1 LVAVANGVDG
11 NVCGSFLIARS
22 FFLIFFSTGIA
33 FCCELHTGS
42 IFVKTEFNSFF
53 KNVQMA
59 MDANFQKSAY
69 KNPFFLCMFA
79 SYFQHLFR
87 MTQKYLAFTTTFVLS
102 LFLSICSAYAQTK
115 TNLYASVNEKAMLHW
130 VDSVFDRMSEEERIG
145 QLFMPVI
152 YPTTDSRNVNMLIR
166 LIQEQ
171 KIGGILFQRGDPEAQ
186 VKVTNRAQR
195 EARVP
200 LLIALDGEWGLSMRL
215 NNTTRFPKNMMI
227 GAVTDLD
234 LIEQYGEEVGRQ
246 CREMGIHVNF
256 APTADVNSNPK
267 NPVIGIRSFGENP
280 EEVAR
285 RVIAYS
291 RGLEKAGVMA
301 VAKHFPGHG
310 DTQTD
315 SHHLLPTIHHDI
327 ERLHEVELYP
337 FQQYINNGFSGIMT
351 AHLNIPALGTNG
363 RPSSLSDKVVT
374 NLLRDRMGFDGLC
387 FTDGL
392 AMKGAVTQKNES
404 LCVLA
409 LKAGNDILLGPVNLQ
424 KEVEAVKRA
433 VRKKELKKVDI
444 HKRCRKILC
453 YKYIAGLHRVELLP
467 TERLDERLNTPHAD
481 WINARLNAEAI
492 TVVKNENDIL
502 PLKQLNNKRIAA
514 LSLGGKTQNDFHQT
528 LQQYGEVDC
537 FNLPNNADAMER
549 KSVFDQ
555 LKNYDRIICSI
566 HHTQAKDSWE
576 LQNLASE
583 KEVVFVFFTTP
594 YQCADFRL
602 SADMAQAIVVAYEPT
617 RFAERFAAQS
627 VFGGIAAKGWLSVEI
642 PGLYAAQIGIHT
654 EKTRLGFHEPEEVYL
669 NPYVLQTI
677 DSIVQEGLEQEAFPG
692 CQVLVAKDGMI
703 VYHKAFGYD
712 TYEKKNKVTE
722 QTTYDLASVSKATG
736 TLLAVMRAYDEGHFQ
751 LTNKIADFVPELKHT
766 DKKNII
772 IRDLLYHQ
780 SGLPGSISF
789 FEQAIDKNSYTGSLY
804 SSKKDKNHPVRHDA
818 RTYINTTFEYTP
830 EVVSTQKKNGFG
842 TEVARNF
849 YVNDAFAHD
858 SIVAGIVRAK
868 RGAARYNY
876 SCINFILLKM
886 MVEEQMNMPMDKLL
900 DDYFFKRLGAT
911 TTTYNPLRKLDSLQI
926 APSEHDRFVRRQV
939 IRGYVHDEAAAF
951 QGGVSGNAGLFSSAI
966 DLAKISQLYLNDG
979 TYGDERYL
987 STKTCKLFTGAKAP
1001 TSRRGLGFDKP
1012 DAKNPSHSPCTML
1025 APPDV
1030 YGHTGFTGTCFW
1042 IDPVNQLFYIFL
1054 TNRTFPSRINSKM
1067 FSLNIRSRIQE
1078 TIYKAM
1084 E

>member
-1 LVAVANGVDG
+1 MIR
-11 NVCGSFLIARS
+11 IA
-22 FFLIFFSTGIA
+22 TA
-33 FCCELHTGS
+33 
-42 IFVKTEFNSFF
+42 
-53 KNVQMA
+53 
-59 MDANFQKSAY
+59 
-69 KNPFFLCMFA
+69 
-79 SYFQHLFR
+79 
-87 MTQKYLAFTTTFVLS
+87 AFTFI
-102 LFLSICSAYAQTK
+102 LFICSTYAQSQ

-130 VDSVFDRMSEEERIG
+130 VDSVFDRMSEDERIG
-145 QLFMPVI
+145 QFFMIVAN
-152 YPTTDSRNVNMLIR
+152 PTTDSRNISMLTR

-171 KIGGILFQRGDPEAQ
+171 KIGGILFQRGDPDAQ
-186 VKVTNRAQR
+186 VKVTNRLQR
-195 EARVP
+195 ESRVP

-215 NNTTRFPKNMMI
+215 NNTTRFPKNMML

-246 CREMGIHVNF
+246 CREMGIHINF
-256 APTADVNSNPK
+256 APTVDVNSNPK
-267 NPVIGIRSFGENP
+267 NPVIGIRSFGEDP
-280 EEVAR
+280 EEVAQR
-285 RVIAYS
+285 AIAYS
-291 RGLEKAGVMA
+291 RGLEKTGIIA

-315 SHHLLPTIHHDI
+315 SHHLLPVINHDI
-327 ERLHEVELYP
+327 KRLTKVEMYP
-337 FQQYINNGFSGIMT
+337 FQQYINNGFAGIMT

-363 RPSSLSDKVVT
+363 RPSSLSEKVVT
-374 NLLRDRMGFDGLC
+374 HLLRNRMGFEGLC

-409 LKAGNDILLGPVNLQ
+409 LKAGNDILVGPVNLQ
-424 KEVEAVKRA
+424 KEVDAVKRA
-433 VRKKELKKVDI
+433 VRKKELKKAEL

-453 YKYIAGLHRVELLP
+453 YKYIAGLNRP
-467 TERLDERLNTPHAD
+467 TSLTTDRLDERLNTPHAD

-492 TVVKNENDIL
+492 TIIKNEKNIL
-502 PLKQLNNKRIAA
+502 PLKQLNSKRIAA
-514 LSLGGKTQNDFHQT
+514 LACGGKTQNDFHQI
-528 LQQYGEVDC
+528 LQQYGDVDC
-537 FNLPNNADAMER
+537 FNLPNNAEAAER
-549 KSVFDQ
+549 KRVFDK
-555 LKNYDRIICSI
+555 LKKYDRVICSI
-566 HHTQAKDSWE
+566 HHTQAKDSRE

-583 KEVVFVFFTTP
+583 KEVIFVFFTTP
-594 YQCADFRL
+594 YQCTDFRV
-602 SADMAQAIVVAYEPT
+602 SVDMAQAIVVAYEPT
-617 RFAERFAAQS
+617 PLAERFAAQS
-627 VFGGIAAKGWLSVEI
+627 VFGGISTKGLLPVGI
-642 PGLYAAQIGIHT
+642 PGMYTAQTGIRT
-654 EKTRLGFHEPEEVYL
+654 EKNRLGFHEPEEAYL
-669 NPYVLQTI
+669 NPYTLQMI
-677 DSIVQEGLEQEAFPG
+677 DSIIQEGLDQEAFPG

-712 TYEKKNKVTE
+712 TYERKNMVTK

-751 LTNKIADFVPELKHT
+751 LNNKIADFVPELKRT
-766 DKKNII
+766 DKKNIV

-789 FEQAIDKNSYTGSLY
+789 FEQAIDKKSYTGSLY
-804 SSKKDKNHPVRHDA
+804 SGKKDKNHPIQHDA
-818 RTYINTTFEYTP
+818 RTYINTNFKYMP
-830 EVVSTQKKNGFG
+830 DVVSTQKKNRFT

-858 SIVAGIVRAK
+858 SIIAGIGRAK
-868 RGAARYNY
+868 LGAARYNY

-886 MVEEQMNMPMDKLL
+886 MVEKQMKMPMDKLL
-900 DDYFFKRLGAT
+900 DDHFFKRLGAT

-951 QGGVSGNAGLFSSAI
+951 QGGVSGNAGLFSSAV
-966 DLAKISQLYLNDG
+966 DLAKIAQLYLNDG
-979 TYGDERYL
+979 TYGGELYL
-987 STKTCKLFTGAKAP
+987 STKTCRLFTGSKAP

-1012 DAKNPSHSPCTML
+1012 DAKNPAHSPCTML

-1054 TNRTFPSRINSKM
+1054 TNRTYPSRVNSKL
-1067 FSLNIRSRIQE
+1067 FSLNIRPRIQE
-1078 TIYKAM
+1078 AIYKAM